1 MSRICFGCGAKLQ
14 YSNKDSKGY
23 VPENKLN
30 DAKYCMRCFKLMHYG
45 VNINDTVPKR
55 VEEILYL
62 VNSDDKFTIFMCDF
76 LSLSDKIINI
86 YNFSN
91 TVYGYNYND
100 IGSGN
105 IKGCKITYIF
115 NACTNSYCYGSRR

>member
-14 YSNKDSKGY
+14 YSNKDAKGY

-45 VNINDTVPKR
+45 VNINDTVPKK

-62 VNSDDKFTIFMCDF
+62 VNNDNKYTIFMCDF
-76 LSLSDKIINI
+76 LSLSDKIIN
-86 YNFSN
+86 
-91 TVYGYNYND
+91 
-100 IGSGN
+100 
-105 IKGCKITYIF
+105 
-115 NACTNSYCYGSRR
+115 